1 MTTAAAPALPAPR
14 DRQVA
19 TAVTTPEQMTTDMKA
34 TERSGTGST
43 LPLPG
48 AAPRPVDPPPPIAPQ
63 AVGERTHQNL
73 PLWWTL
79 ADGVAPP
86 SVPPLPSRRR
96 MLLQL
101 GLAAFAVFAL
111 VVVGTS
117 FAASQLAERQ
127 VLNDVAHR
135 TNLMAVAVIQPAL
148 DDALLRGD
156 REAFDAFDTVVRE
169 RVLPNGVKR
178 VKLWKPD
185 GTIVYSDE
193 ASLVG
198 KRFEIDDEQR
208 NTLAQPRTQAEVTDL
223 ERSEN
228 EFERADGK
236 LLEVY
241 RPVWTT
247 SGHEL
252 LFEVYGDYKPVQERA
267 FDLWRGLAGVLATS
281 LLFLLVLMVP
291 VIWRLLDRLD
301 AAQHQRESLLH
312 RAVDASARERR
323 RIAADLHDGPVQ
335 DLVASSLA
343 VSGAAEA
350 ERAAGRTG
358 LATTI
363 TDAASTVRA
372 SVASLRSLLVDIYPE
387 RLADAGLSTT
397 LTDLARPLSGRGVD
411 VDVEVDEAVA
421 ARLSEVAQ
429 QLTHRVAR
437 ECLRNVVRHADAGHV
452 SIRLAANDT
461 DPDHPVILTVED
473 DGIGFDPDILPR
485 LEGHFG
491 IRVLADL
498 ATEVGAVL
506 RVSSFR
512 GRGTTWQLAL
522 PVEEVR

>member
-1 MTTAAAPALPAPR
+1 
-14 DRQVA
+14 
-19 TAVTTPEQMTTDMKA
+19 MKA
-34 TERSGTGST
+34 TERSGSGNT

-48 AAPRPVDPPPPIAPQ
+48 AALRPVDPPPPVAPQ

-86 SVPPLPSRRR
+86 KVPPLPSRRR

-117 FAASQLAERQ
+117 FAARQLAERQ

-135 TNLMAVAVIQPAL
+135 TDLMALALVQPAL
-148 DDALLRGD
+148 EDALLTGD
-156 REAFDAFDTVVRE
+156 PKAYQAFDAVVKARI
-169 RVLPNGVKR
+169 LPNGFKR
-178 VKLWKPD
+178 VKLWDPEGK
-185 GTIVYSDE
+185 IIYSDVP
-193 ASLVG
+193 SLVG
-198 KRFEIDDEQR
+198 KTFALDDDQR
-208 NTLAQPRTQAEVTDL
+208 STLAEPRTQAEVTDL
-223 ERSEN
+223 DRSEN
-228 EFERADGK
+228 EFERGDGK

-247 SGHEL
+247 SKQEV
-252 LFEVYGDYKPVQERA
+252 LFEVYADYEPVQERA
-267 FDLWRGLAGVLATS
+267 FDLWRALAGVLASS
-281 LLFLLVLMVP
+281 LMLLLVLMLP
-291 VIWRLLDRLD
+291 ILWRLLERLD
-301 AAQHQRESLLH
+301 AAQHHRESLLR

-350 ERAAGRTG
+350 ERAEGRTG

-363 TDAASTVRA
+363 SEAAGTVRA

-397 LTDLARPLSGRGVD
+397 LADLARPLSGRGVEVR
-411 VDVEVDEAVA
+411 VDVDEAAA

-437 ECLRNVVRHADAGHV
+437 ECLRNVVRHADACHV
-452 SIRLAANDT
+452 TITLGPNDE
-461 DPDHPVILTVED
+461 DHAHPVMLSVED
-473 DGIGFDPDILPR
+473 NGIGFDPDILPR

-506 RVSSFR
+506 RVSSSR

>member
-1 MTTAAAPALPAPR
+1 MNR
-14 DRQVA
+14 
-19 TAVTTPEQMTTDMKA
+19 
-34 TERSGTGST
+34 TERSGLGRT

-48 AAPRPVDPPPPIAPQ
+48 AAPLPVDPPPPVAPQ
-63 AVGERTHQNL
+63 AVGERSHQNL

-101 GLAAFAVFAL
+101 GLAALAVFAL

-117 FAASQLAERQ
+117 FAASRLAERQ

-135 TNLMAVAVIQPAL
+135 TNLLAVAVIQPAL
-148 DDALLRGD
+148 DDALLKGD
-156 REAFDAFDTVVRE
+156 REAYEAFDTIVRE
-169 RVLPNGVKR
+169 RVLPSGVKR

-185 GTIVYSDE
+185 GTIVY
-193 ASLVG
+193 A
-198 KRFEIDDEQR
+198 DEQR
-208 NTLAQPRTQAEVTDL
+208 LVGQRFELGRDQLDTLGQPRTQAEVTDL
-223 ERSEN
+223 DRSEN
-228 EFERADGK
+228 EFERYGGK

-241 RPVWTT
+241 QPVWTP
-247 SGHEL
+247 SGKEL
-252 LFEVYGDYKPVQERA
+252 LFEVYGDYQPVQERA

-281 LLFLLVLMVP
+281 LLLLLVLMVP

-301 AAQHQRESLLH
+301 EAQHQREGLLR
-312 RAVDASARERR
+312 RAVDASGSERR

-343 VSGAAEA
+343 VSGAAES
-350 ERAAGRTG
+350 ERAAGRTA

-363 TDAASTVRA
+363 TEAASTVRS

-387 RLADAGLSTT
+387 RLADAGLSIT
-397 LTDLARPLSGRGVD
+397 LVDLARPLSGRGIEVEVD
-411 VDVEVDEAVA
+411 VDEAVA
-421 ARLSEVAQ
+421 ARLTEVAQ

-437 ECLRNVVRHADAGHV
+437 ECLRNVVRHAEASHV
-452 SIRLAANDT
+452 SISLGANDA
-461 DPDHPVILTVED
+461 DPDHPVLLSVED

>member
-1 MTTAAAPALPAPR
+1 M
-14 DRQVA
+14 
-19 TAVTTPEQMTTDMKA
+19 
-34 TERSGTGST
+34 
-43 LPLPG
+43 
-48 AAPRPVDPPPPIAPQ
+48 DPPPPLAPQ

-79 ADGVAPP
+79 ADGVAP
-86 SVPPLPSRRR
+86 SRVPPLPSRRR
-96 MLLQL
+96 MLVQL
-101 GLAAFAVFAL
+101 SLAALAVFAL

-117 FAASQLAERQ
+117 FAASRLAERQ

-135 TNLMAVAVIQPAL
+135 TNLLALAVIQPAL
-148 DDALLRGD
+148 DDRLLEGD
-156 REAFDAFDTVVRE
+156 SAAFRAFDNVVRV
-169 RVLPNGVKR
+169 RVVPNGIKR
-178 VKLWKPD
+178 VKLWTID

-198 KRFEIDDEQR
+198 KHYVLDKEQL
-208 NTLAQPRTQAEVTDL
+208 NTLAHPRTQAEATDL
-223 ERSEN
+223 NRSEN
-228 EFERADGK
+228 EFERNDGK

-241 RPVWTT
+241 QPVWTPNGT
-247 SGHEL
+247 EL
-252 LFEVYGDYKPVQERA
+252 LFEVYGDYEPVQERA

-281 LLFLLVLMVP
+281 LMLLLVLMIP
-291 VIWRLLDRLD
+291 VMWRLLDRLD
-301 AAQHQRESLLH
+301 AAQHQREALLL
-312 RAVDASARERR
+312 RAIEASARERR

-343 VSGAAEA
+343 VSGAAEV

-358 LATTI
+358 LAATI
-363 TDAASTVRA
+363 TEAAATVRA

-397 LTDLARPLSGRGVD
+397 LADLARPLSGRGIEVD
-411 VDVEVDEAVA
+411 VDVDEAVA

-429 QLTHRVAR
+429 QLAHRVAR
-437 ECLRNVVRHADAGHV
+437 ECLRNVVRHADACHV
-452 SIRLAANDT
+452 TIRLGPNDD
-461 DPDHPVILTVED
+461 DPAHPVLLSVED

-522 PVEEVR
+522 PVEEAR

>member
-1 MTTAAAPALPAPR
+1 MSR
-14 DRQVA
+14 
-19 TAVTTPEQMTTDMKA
+19 
-34 TERSGTGST
+34 TERSGTGGT

-48 AAPRPVDPPPPIAPQ
+48 AALLPVNPPAPAAPQ
-63 AVGERTHQNL
+63 AVGERPHQNL

-96 MLLQL
+96 LLVQL
-101 GLAAFAVFAL
+101 ALAAIAVFAL

-117 FAASQLAERQ
+117 FAASRLAERQ

-135 TNLMAVAVIQPAL
+135 TNLLALAVIQPAL
-148 DDALLRGD
+148 EDSLLEGD
-156 REAFDAFDTVVRE
+156 PAAYAAFDKVIRD
-169 RVLPNGVKR
+169 RVLPNGIRR
-178 VKLWKPD
+178 VKLWDPN
-185 GTIVYSDE
+185 GTIVYSD
-193 ASLVG
+193 ARSLVG
-198 KRFEIDDEQR
+198 QRFELDPEELD
-208 NTLAQPRTQAEVTDL
+208 TLAQPRTQAEVTDL
-223 ERSEN
+223 DRSEN
-228 EFERADGK
+228 EYERYGGK

-241 RPVWTT
+241 QPVWTPSKT
-247 SGHEL
+247 EL
-252 LFEVYGDYKPVQERA
+252 LFEVYGDYQPVQERA

-281 LLFLLVLMVP
+281 LLLLLILMVP
-291 VIWRLLDRLD
+291 VLWRLLDRLD
-301 AAQHQRESLLH
+301 AAQHQREALLR

-343 VSGAAEA
+343 VSGAAES
-350 ERAAGRTG
+350 ERAAGRAA
-358 LATTI
+358 LAATI
-363 TDAASTVRA
+363 SEAASTVRA

-387 RLADAGLSTT
+387 RLADAGLSGT
-397 LTDLARPLSGRGVD
+397 LADLARPLSGRGVEVE
-411 VDVEVDEAVA
+411 VDVDEAVA
-421 ARLSEVAQ
+421 ARLSEVAL

-437 ECLRNVVRHADAGHV
+437 ECLRNVVRHADACHV
-452 SIRLAANDT
+452 SIRLAANDD
-461 DPDHPVILTVED
+461 DPAHPVLLSVED
-473 DGIGFDPDILPR
+473 NGIGFDPDILPR

>member
-1 MTTAAAPALPAPR
+1 M
-14 DRQVA
+14 DR
-19 TAVTTPEQMTTDMKA
+19 
-34 TERSGTGST
+34 TETSGTGST

-48 AAPRPVDPPPPIAPQ
+48 AAPLPVNPPAPAAPQ
-63 AVGERTHQNL
+63 AVGERSLQNL

-79 ADGVAPP
+79 ADGVAPAA
-86 SVPPLPSRRR
+86 VTPLPSRRR

-101 GLAAFAVFAL
+101 ALAAVAVFAL

-117 FAASQLAERQ
+117 FAASRLAERQ

-135 TNLMAVAVIQPAL
+135 TNLLALAVIQPAL
-148 DDALLRGD
+148 EDALLKGD
-156 REAFDAFDTVVRE
+156 AEAYQAFDTVVRE
-169 RVLPNGVKR
+169 RVVPNGIRR
-178 VKLWKPD
+178 VKLWDTD
-185 GTIVYSDE
+185 GTIVYADE
-193 ASLVG
+193 KRLVG
-198 KRFEIDDEQR
+198 QRFELEAEQLD
-208 NTLAQPRTQAEVTDL
+208 TLAQPRTQAEVTDL
-223 ERSEN
+223 DRSEN
-228 EFERADGK
+228 EFERYGGK

-241 RPVWTT
+241 QPVWTPA
-247 SGHEL
+247 GQEL
-252 LFEVYGDYKPVQERA
+252 LFEVYGDYQPVKDRA

-281 LLFLLVLMVP
+281 LLLLLILMVP

-343 VSGAAEA
+343 VSGAAET

-363 TDAASTVRA
+363 TEAASTVRA

-397 LTDLARPLSGRGVD
+397 LADLARPLSGRGVEVD
-411 VDVEVDEAVA
+411 VDVDESVA
-421 ARLSEVAQ
+421 SRLSEVAQ

-437 ECLRNVVRHADAGHV
+437 ECLRNVVRHAEACHV
-452 SIRLAANDT
+452 SIRLGANDA
-461 DPDHPVILTVED
+461 DPDHPVLLSVED
-473 DGIGFDPDILPR
+473 NGIGFDPDILPT

-491 IRVLADL
+491 VRVLADL
-498 ATEVGAVL
+498 ATEIGAVL

>member
-1 MTTAAAPALPAPR
+1 
-14 DRQVA
+14 
-19 TAVTTPEQMTTDMKA
+19 MKA

-48 AAPRPVDPPPPIAPQ
+48 AALRPVDPPPPLAPQ
-63 AVGERTHQNL
+63 AVGERPHQNL

-79 ADGVAPP
+79 ADGVAPAT
-86 SVPPLPSRRR
+86 VQPLPSRRR

-101 GLAAFAVFAL
+101 GFAALAVFAL

-117 FAASQLAERQ
+117 FAASRLAERQ

-135 TNLMAVAVIQPAL
+135 TNLMALAVIQPAL
-148 DDALLRGD
+148 DDALLKGD
-156 REAFDAFDTVVRE
+156 REAFDAFDTIVRE
-169 RVLPNGVKR
+169 RVLPNGIRR
-178 VKLWKPD
+178 VKLWTTD
-185 GTIVYSDE
+185 GTIVYSDVPT
-193 ASLVG
+193 LVG
-198 KRFEIDDEQR
+198 KHYELDEEQL
-208 NTLAQPRTQAEVTDL
+208 NTLAHPRTQAEATDL
-223 ERSEN
+223 DRSEN
-228 EFERADGK
+228 EFERGDGK
-236 LLEVY
+236 LLEIY
-241 RPVWTT
+241 RPVWTP

-252 LFEVYGDYKPVQERA
+252 LFEVYGEYGPVQERA

-281 LLFLLVLMVP
+281 LLLLLVLMVP

-301 AAQHQRESLLH
+301 AAQHQREALLR

-335 DLVASSLA
+335 DLVGSSLA

-350 ERAAGRTG
+350 ERAAGRTA
-358 LATTI
+358 LASTI
-363 TDAASTVRA
+363 TEAASTVRA

-397 LTDLARPLSGRGVD
+397 LTDLARPLSGRGVEVD
-411 VDVEVDEAVA
+411 VDVDEALA

-437 ECLRNVVRHADAGHV
+437 ECLRNVVRHADARHV
-452 SIRLAANDT
+452 TITLAANDE
-461 DPDHPVILTVED
+461 DPDHPVLLSVED

-491 IRVLADL
+491 IRVLTDL
-498 ATEVGAVL
+498 ASEVGAVL

>member
-1 MTTAAAPALPAPR
+1 
-14 DRQVA
+14 
-19 TAVTTPEQMTTDMKA
+19 MKA

-48 AAPRPVDPPPPIAPQ
+48 AALRPVDPPPPIAPQ
-63 AVGERTHQNL
+63 AVGERNHQNL

-79 ADGVAPP
+79 ADGVPPP
-86 SVPPLPSRRR
+86 SVSPLPSRRR

-101 GLAAFAVFAL
+101 GLAAVAVFAL
-111 VVVGTS
+111 VVVGAS
-117 FAASQLAERQ
+117 FAARQLAERQ

-135 TNLMAVAVIQPAL
+135 TDLMALALVQPAL
-148 DDALLRGD
+148 EDALLKGD
-156 REAFDAFDTVVRE
+156 PKAFKVFDSMVQSRI
-169 RVLPNGVKR
+169 LPNGVKR
-178 VKLWKPD
+178 IKLWNTD
-185 GTIVYSDE
+185 GTIIYSDVP
-193 ASLVG
+193 SLVG
-198 KRFEIDDEQR
+198 KHFVLDDDQI
-208 NTLAQPRTQAEVTDL
+208 NTLAHPRTQAEATDL

-228 EFERADGK
+228 EFERGDGK

-241 RPVWTT
+241 RPVWTA
-247 SGHEL
+247 SHQEL
-252 LFEVYGDYKPVQERA
+252 LFEVYADYGPVQERA
-267 FDLWRGLAGVLATS
+267 FDLWRALAGVLASS
-281 LLFLLVLMVP
+281 LMLLLVLMLP
-291 VIWRLLDRLD
+291 VLWRLLDRLE
-301 AAQHQRESLLH
+301 AAQHQREALL
-312 RAVDASARERR
+312 RRDVDASARERR

-358 LATTI
+358 LASTI
-363 TDAASTVRA
+363 SEAAATVRA

-397 LTDLARPLSGRGVD
+397 LADLARPLSGRGVEVD
-411 VDVEVDEAVA
+411 VDVDEAVA

-429 QLTHRVAR
+429 QLTHRVVR
-437 ECLRNVVRHADAGHV
+437 ECLNNVVRHADACHV
-452 SIRLAANDT
+452 AITLGANDA
-461 DPDHPVILTVED
+461 DPAHPVLLSVED
-473 DGIGFDPDILPR
+473 NGIGFDPDILPR

-498 ATEVGAVL
+498 ASEVGAVL

>member
-1 MTTAAAPALPAPR
+1 MLV
-14 DRQVA
+14 Q
-19 TAVTTPEQMTTDMKA
+19 
-34 TERSGTGST
+34 
-43 LPLPG
+43 L
-48 AAPRPVDPPPPIAPQ
+48 
-63 AVGERTHQNL
+63 
-73 PLWWTL
+73 TL
-79 ADGVAPP
+79 AA
-86 SVPPLPSRRR
+86 L
-96 MLLQL
+96 
-101 GLAAFAVFAL
+101 AVFGL

-117 FAASQLAERQ
+117 FAASRLAERQ

-135 TNLMAVAVIQPAL
+135 TNLLALAVIQPTLEDGLLKGDKAAFQAL
-148 DDALLRGD
+148 
-156 REAFDAFDTVVRE
+156 DTVVKE
-169 RVLPNGVKR
+169 RVRPNGIKR
-178 VKLWKPD
+178 VKLWTTD

-198 KRFEIDDEQR
+198 KRFELDEEQQ
-208 NTLAQPRTQAEVTDL
+208 NTLAHPRTQAEATDL
-223 ERSEN
+223 DRSEN
-228 EFERADGK
+228 EFERGDGK

-241 RPVWTT
+241 QPGWAPKGT
-247 SGHEL
+247 EL
-252 LFEVYGDYKPVQERA
+252 LFEVYGDYQPVQERA

-281 LLFLLVLMVP
+281 LMLLLVLMLP
-291 VIWRLLDRLD
+291 VMWRLLERLE
-301 AAQHQRESLLH
+301 AAQHHRESLLR

-350 ERAAGRTG
+350 ERAAGHTG
-358 LATTI
+358 LAATI
-363 TDAASTVRA
+363 SEAAGTLRA

-397 LTDLARPLSGRGVD
+397 LADLARPLSGRGVEVHVD
-411 VDVEVDEAVA
+411 VDAPAA
-421 ARLSEVAQ
+421 ARLTEVAQ

-437 ECLRNVVRHADAGHV
+437 ECLRNVVRHADACHV
-452 SIRLAANDT
+452 SIRLGPNDE
-461 DPDHPVILTVED
+461 DPAHPVMLTVED
-473 DGIGFDPDILPR
+473 NGIGFDPDILPR